1 MRFRIFISSEQKEF
15 AEERRMLLIEM
26 SLQQSIQFLRAEVGA
41 QLGRSQGA
49 VATGEM
55 FDLVGGIRIEAER
68 DCGRGEN
75 VDCEDDVSWFRTER
89 LMDGQCGRKCRIQF
103 DYYAQM

>member
-1 MRFRIFISSEQKEF
+1 
-15 AEERRMLLIEM
+15 
-26 SLQQSIQFLRAEVGA
+26 
-41 QLGRSQGA
+41 
-49 VATGEM
+49 M

-68 DCGRGEN
+68 DCCRGKN

-103 DYYAQM
+103 DDYAQM